1 MPLITLNANFNVENA
16 QKKKKK
22 SEEKK
27 NSQKIE
33 SSFIGLKTV
42 LTNPL
47 AYLLVLCLYVPSSF
61 WL

>member
-16 QKKKKK
+16 QKKYKK